1 MAWRKDVSKR
11 LYDLT
16 GGVLG
21 SPTQAVEK
29 ELTDREK
36 LIKKKLQQSRA
47 EQTLASK
54 ANALNKPK
62 DSRYQLTA
70 IESLIP
76 GVSMTEDKYKPR
88 TPDQIA
94 AAEERQSAIV
104 GNVAKGLVNLPR
116 TGNVGM
122 PMPAKVA
129 KDLWQGGPASTQL
142 AAPTVAAFV
151 PSAAETEEI
160 GKASIQDVAAN
171 IIEANTDEKL
181 NVEKGLD
188 PDTAAPAE
196 ATLGKGDGV
205 RTDKAGKKTPDSAE
219 DDAAQNAS
227 ASSKV
232 AVGLQNAAVKEDDDA
247 KVGQG
252 VLGDATQSWW
262 FNVTD
267 SVGDAL
273 INYGIGFAASGG
285 DRGKAFASAG
295 QTLANGFD
303 KYDRRQQIQD
313 LRSRGYSDAEIIN
326 YINTSKLSKPLG
338 AGAGKG
344 SKGLTEAQQKAKGGA
359 ARAQY
364 VNKTWGDKYGTMA
377 STGDYPLATRTGQVR
392 GMFDEEGTARKVFD
406 LADPEYGKA
415 FKDEMGYLA
424 GVLRP
429 ESGSAI
435 GKMEWENYGH
445 IYFPRY
451 GDTSTDIARKNL
463 LRNMTIS
470 TLQSAGDPSDAE
482 AAQMVEEL
490 TAYADRVVGYDPDVK
505 AYVLDDGNYLTID

>member
-1 MAWRKDVSKR
+1 MAWQKDVSNR

-16 GGVLG
+16 GGILG
-21 SPTQAVEK
+21 SPTKAVQK

-36 LIKKKLQQSRA
+36 LIKQKQRQTAA
-47 EQTLASK
+47 ESEMAIKSAQMT
-54 ANALNKPK
+54 KPK
-62 DSRYQLTA
+62 NSRYQLTA
-70 IESLIP
+70 SEALIP
-76 GVSMTEDKYKPR
+76 GVQMTEDKYEAR

-94 AAEERQSAIV
+94 AAEARQGAIV
-104 GNVAKGLVNLPR
+104 DNVATGVGNLTR
-116 TGNVGM
+116 TGSALM
-122 PMPAKVA
+122 PMGAKVV
-129 KDLWQGGPASTQL
+129 KDLWEGGSASRQV
-142 AAPTVAAFV
+142 AAPTVAAFY
-151 PSAAETEEI
+151 PESAETEDI
-160 GKASIQDVAAN
+160 GKASIQDVAAKL
-171 IIEANTDEKL
+171 IETNTDEKL
-181 NVEKGLD
+181 KSERGLD
-188 PDTAAPAE
+188 PDDPAPADI
-196 ATLGKGDGV
+196 TYGKGDGV
-205 RTDKAGKKTPDSAE
+205 NTDKTGKPTPESAD
-219 DDAAQNAS
+219 DDAAQNQS
-227 ASSKV
+227 ASGQAAKN
-232 AVGLQNAAVKEDDDA
+232 LQNASVKEDDDN

-267 SVGDAL
+267 TVGDAL

-295 QTLANGFD
+295 QTFANGFD

-313 LRSRGYSDAEIIN
+313 LRGRGYSDAEIIN
-326 YINTSKLSKPLG
+326 YINSGQIAKPIG
-338 AGAGKG
+338 AAAG
-344 SKGLTEAQQKAKGGA
+344 SKKGMTEAQQKAQGGA
-359 ARAQY
+359 ARALFI
-364 VNKTWGDKYGTMA
+364 NKTWGDKYGTLS
-377 STGDYPLATRTGQVR
+377 STGDYPLATRTGQIR
-392 GMFDEEGTARKVFD
+392 GMFDEDGTARKVFD

-451 GDTSTDIARKNL
+451 GDTQEDIARKNL

-482 AAQMVEEL
+482 AANMVDEL
-490 TAYADRVVGYDPDVK
+490 TTYADKVVDFDPEMN
-505 AYVLDDGNYLTID
+505 AYILNDGNYLIID